1 MQKYNYI
8 SISLDGAA
16 GSGKS
21 TTAQAIC
28 QKYKYIHVDTGL
40 HYRALSLFFLNK
52 NILPELVPQYLLS
65 DTVNLTSQLD
75 EFTVKLFV
83 EGTYFS
89 KKELRNERMN
99 KEVSYYARIPEVRSL
114 LLKYQRGLVKYG
126 LDQGFSGIIMDGRDI
141 GSVVLPDANLK
152 VFLHAEID
160 VRQGRR
166 LSDGERDSI
175 SKRDN
180 IDSTRKVAPLMCPDG
195 AISINTGI
203 LSVDEVVSVIS
214 NHISSLS

>member
-83 EGTYFS
+83 EGIYYS
-89 KKELRNERMN
+89 KNELRNERMN

-126 LDQGFSGIIMDGRDI
+126 LNQGFSGIIMDGRDI

-195 AISINTGI
+195 ALSINTGI

-214 NHISSLS
+214 NNISSLS

>member
-52 NILPELVPQYLLS
+52 NILPDLVPQYLLS
-65 DTVNLTSQLD
+65 DNVDLTSQLE
-75 EFTVKLFV
+75 EFSVKLFV
-83 EGTYFS
+83 DGIYYS
-89 KKELRNERMN
+89 KNELRNERMN

-126 LDQGFSGIIMDGRDI
+126 FDLGFSGIIMDGRDI

-203 LSVDEVVSVIS
+203 LSVTEVVSVIS

>member
-52 NILPELVPQYLLS
+52 NIPPELVPQYLLS

-75 EFTVKLFV
+75 EFSVKLLV

-114 LLKYQRGLVKYG
+114 LLKYQRGLVIYG

-166 LSDGERDSI
+166 LSDGEHDSI

-180 IDSTRKVAPLMCPDG
+180 IDSTRKIAPLMCPDG

>member
-75 EFTVKLFV
+75 EFSVKLLV

-126 LDQGFSGIIMDGRDI
+126 LNQGFSGIIMDGRDI

-195 AISINTGI
+195 ALSINTGI

>member
-75 EFTVKLFV
+75 EFSVKLLV

-195 AISINTGI
+195 ALSINTGI

-214 NHISSLS
+214 NNISSLS

>member
-1 MQKYNYI
+1 MKKFKYI

-16 GSGKS
+16 GAGKS
-21 TTAQAIC
+21 TTAHAIC
-28 QKYKYIHVDTGL
+28 RKYKYIHVDTGL

-65 DTVNLTSQLD
+65 DNVNLTSQLD
-75 EFTVKLFV
+75 EFSVKLFV
-83 EGTYFS
+83 DGTYYS
-89 KKELRNERMN
+89 KNELRNERMN

-126 LDQGFSGIIMDGRDI
+126 FDLGFSGIIMDGRDI

-166 LSDGERDSI
+166 LSDGEHDSI

-180 IDSTRKVAPLMCPDG
+180 IDSTRKVAPLMCPNG

-203 LSVDEVVSVIS
+203 LSVNEVVSLIS
-214 NHISSLS
+214 KHISSLS

>member
-126 LDQGFSGIIMDGRDI
+126 FDLGFSGIIMDGRDI

-166 LSDGERDSI
+166 LSDGEHDSI

-180 IDSTRKVAPLMCPDG
+180 IDSTRKVAPLMCPNG

-203 LSVDEVVSVIS
+203 LSVNEVVSLIS
-214 NHISSLS
+214 KHISSLS

>member
-65 DTVNLTSQLD
+65 VTVNLTSQLD

-195 AISINTGI
+195 ALSINTGI

>member
-52 NILPELVPQYLLS
+52 NIPPELVPQYLLS

-126 LDQGFSGIIMDGRDI
+126 LDQGFWGIIMDGRDI

-195 AISINTGI
+195 ALSINTGI

>member
-52 NILPELVPQYLLS
+52 NILPDLVPQYLLS
-65 DTVNLTSQLD
+65 DNVDLTSQLE
-75 EFTVKLFV
+75 EFSVKLFV
-83 EGTYFS
+83 DGIYYS
-89 KKELRNERMN
+89 KNELRNERMN
-99 KEVSYYARIPEVRSL
+99 KEVSYYARIPEVRTL

-126 LDQGFSGIIMDGRDI
+126 FDLGFSGIIMDGRDI

-166 LSDGERDSI
+166 LSDGEHDSI

-180 IDSTRKVAPLMCPDG
+180 IDSTRKVAPLICPNG

-203 LSVDEVVSVIS
+203 LSVNEVVSLIS
-214 NHISSLS
+214 KHISSLS

>member
-65 DTVNLTSQLD
+65 DSVNLTSQLD

-126 LDQGFSGIIMDGRDI
+126 LNQGFSGIIMDGRDI

-195 AISINTGI
+195 ALSINTGI

-214 NHISSLS
+214 NNISSLS

>member
-52 NILPELVPQYLLS
+52 NILPDLVPQYLLS
-65 DTVNLTSQLD
+65 DNVDLTSQLE
-75 EFTVKLFV
+75 EFSVKLFV
-83 EGTYFS
+83 DGIYYS

-126 LDQGFSGIIMDGRDI
+126 FDLGFSGIIMDGRDI

-203 LSVDEVVSVIS
+203 LSVTEVVSVIS

>member
-99 KEVSYYARIPEVRSL
+99 MEVSYYARIPEVRSL

-195 AISINTGI
+195 ALSINTGI

>member
-195 AISINTGI
+195 ALSINTGI

>member
-52 NILPELVPQYLLS
+52 NILPDLVPQYLLS
-65 DTVNLTSQLD
+65 DNVDLTSQLE
-75 EFTVKLFV
+75 EFSVKLFV
-83 EGTYFS
+83 NGIYYT
-89 KKELRNERMN
+89 KNELRNERMN
-99 KEVSYYARIPEVRSL
+99 KEVSYYARIPEVRTL

-126 LDQGFSGIIMDGRDI
+126 FDLGFSGIIMDGRDI

-166 LSDGERDSI
+166 LSDGEHDSI

-180 IDSTRKVAPLMCPDG
+180 IDSTRKVAPLMCPNG

-203 LSVDEVVSVIS
+203 LSVNEVVSLIS
-214 NHISSLS
+214 KHISSLS

>member
-75 EFTVKLFV
+75 EFSVKLLV

-126 LDQGFSGIIMDGRDI
+126 LNQGFSGIIMDGRDI

-195 AISINTGI
+195 ALSINTGI
-203 LSVDEVVSVIS
+203 LSVDEVVTVIS
-214 NHISSLS
+214 NNISSLS

>member
-40 HYRALSLFFLNK
+40 HYRALSLFLLNK
-52 NILPELVPQYLLS
+52 NILPDLVPQYLLY
-65 DTVNLTSQLD
+65 DNVDLTSQLE
-75 EFTVKLFV
+75 EFSVKLFV
-83 EGTYFS
+83 DGIYYS
-89 KKELRNERMN
+89 KNELRNERMN

-126 LDQGFSGIIMDGRDI
+126 LNQGFSGIIMDGRDI

-195 AISINTGI
+195 ALSINTGI

>member
-75 EFTVKLFV
+75 EFTVKLLV

-195 AISINTGI
+195 ALSINTGI

>member
-52 NILPELVPQYLLS
+52 NILPDLVPQYLLS
-65 DTVNLTSQLD
+65 DNVDLTSQLE
-75 EFTVKLFV
+75 EFSVKLFV
-83 EGTYFS
+83 DGIYYS
-89 KKELRNERMN
+89 KNELRNERMN

-126 LDQGFSGIIMDGRDI
+126 FDLGFSGIIMDGRDI

-166 LSDGERDSI
+166 LSDGEHDSI

-203 LSVDEVVSVIS
+203 LSVTEVVSVIS

>member
-1 MQKYNYI
+1 MLI
-8 SISLDGAA
+8 PVC
-16 GSGKS
+16 
-21 TTAQAIC
+21 TTE
-28 QKYKYIHVDTGL
+28 
-40 HYRALSLFFLNK
+40 LFLYFSLNK

-75 EFTVKLFV
+75 EFSVKLLV

>member
-52 NILPELVPQYLLS
+52 NILPDLVPQYLLY
-65 DTVNLTSQLD
+65 DNVDLTSQLE
-75 EFTVKLFV
+75 EFSVKLFV
-83 EGTYFS
+83 DGIYYS
-89 KKELRNERMN
+89 KNELRNERMN

-126 LDQGFSGIIMDGRDI
+126 FDLGFSGIIMDGRDI

-166 LSDGERDSI
+166 LSDGECDSI

-203 LSVDEVVSVIS
+203 LSVTEVVSVIS

>member
-180 IDSTRKVAPLMCPDG
+180 IDSTRKVAPLICPDG
-195 AISINTGI
+195 ALSINTGI

>member
-52 NILPELVPQYLLS
+52 NIPPELVPQYLLS

-75 EFTVKLFV
+75 EFSVKLLV

-195 AISINTGI
+195 ALSINTGI

>member
-75 EFTVKLFV
+75 EFSVKLLV

>member
-126 LDQGFSGIIMDGRDI
+126 LNQGFSGIIMDGRDI

-195 AISINTGI
+195 ALSINTGI

-214 NHISSLS
+214 NNISSLS

>member
-1 MQKYNYI
+1 MHTYNYI

-21 TTAQAIC
+21 TTAQAMC
-28 QKYKYIHVDTGL
+28 HKFKYIHIDTGL

-52 NILPELVPQYLLS
+52 NILPELVPEYLLS

-89 KKELRNERMN
+89 KNELRNERMN
-99 KEVSYYARIPEVRSL
+99 KEVSYYARIAEVRSL

-126 LDQGFSGIIMDGRDI
+126 LDHGFSGIIMDGRDI
-141 GSVVLPDANLK
+141 GSVVLSDADLK
-152 VFLHAEID
+152 FFLHADID
-160 VRQGRR
+160 VRLGRR
-166 LSDGERDSI
+166 LLDGEHDSI

-180 IDSTRKVAPLMCPDG
+180 IDSTRKIAPLMCPDG

-203 LSVDEVVSVIS
+203 LSVNEVVSLIS

>member
-52 NILPELVPQYLLS
+52 NIPPELVPQYLLS
-65 DTVNLTSQLD
+65 NTVNLTSQLD
-75 EFTVKLFV
+75 EFTVKLLV

-126 LDQGFSGIIMDGRDI
+126 LNQGFSGIIMDGRDI

-152 VFLHAEID
+152 FFLHAEID

-195 AISINTGI
+195 ALSINTGI

>member
-52 NILPELVPQYLLS
+52 NILPDLVPQYLLS
-65 DTVNLTSQLD
+65 DNVDLTSQLE
-75 EFTVKLFV
+75 EFSVKLFV
-83 EGTYFS
+83 DGIYYS
-89 KKELRNERMN
+89 KNELRNERMN
-99 KEVSYYARIPEVRSL
+99 KEVSYYARIPEVRTL

-126 LDQGFSGIIMDGRDI
+126 FDLGFSGIIMDGRDI

-166 LSDGERDSI
+166 LSDGEHDSI

-180 IDSTRKVAPLMCPDG
+180 IDSTRKVAPLMCPNG

-203 LSVDEVVSVIS
+203 LSVNEVVSLIS
-214 NHISSLS
+214 KHISSLS

>member
-65 DTVNLTSQLD
+65 NTVNLTSQLD

-141 GSVVLPDANLK
+141 GSVVLPVADLK

-195 AISINTGI
+195 ALSINTGI

>member
-75 EFTVKLFV
+75 EFSVKLLV

-195 AISINTGI
+195 ALSINTGI
-203 LSVDEVVSVIS
+203 LSVDEVVTVIS
-214 NHISSLS
+214 NNISSLS

>member
-52 NILPELVPQYLLS
+52 NILPDLVPQYLLS
-65 DTVNLTSQLD
+65 DNVDLTSQLE
-75 EFTVKLFV
+75 EFSVKLFV
-83 EGTYFS
+83 DGIYYS
-89 KKELRNERMN
+89 KKQLRNERMN

-126 LDQGFSGIIMDGRDI
+126 FDLGFSGIIMDGRDI

-203 LSVDEVVSVIS
+203 LSVTEVVSVIS

>member
-52 NILPELVPQYLLS
+52 NILPDLVPQYLLS
-65 DTVNLTSQLD
+65 DNVDLTSQLE
-75 EFTVKLFV
+75 EFSVKLFV
-83 EGTYFS
+83 DGIYYS
-89 KKELRNERMN
+89 KNELRNERMN

-126 LDQGFSGIIMDGRDI
+126 FNQGFSGIIMDGRDI

-166 LSDGERDSI
+166 LSDGEHDSI

-180 IDSTRKVAPLMCPDG
+180 IDSTRKVAPLMCPNG

-203 LSVDEVVSVIS
+203 LSVNEVVSLIS
-214 NHISSLS
+214 KHISSLS

>member
-1 MQKYNYI
+1 MHKYNYI

-52 NILPELVPQYLLS
+52 NIPPELVPQYLLS

-75 EFTVKLFV
+75 EFSVKLLV

-195 AISINTGI
+195 ALSINTGI

>member
-52 NILPELVPQYLLS
+52 NILPDLVPQYLLS
-65 DTVNLTSQLD
+65 DNVDLTSQLE
-75 EFTVKLFV
+75 EFSVKLFV
-83 EGTYFS
+83 DGIYYT
-89 KKELRNERMN
+89 KNELRNERMN

-126 LDQGFSGIIMDGRDI
+126 FDLGFSGIIMDGRDI

-166 LSDGERDSI
+166 LSDGEHDSI

-180 IDSTRKVAPLMCPDG
+180 IDSTRKVAPLMCPNG

-203 LSVDEVVSVIS
+203 LSVNKVVSVIS
-214 NHISSLS
+214 KHISSLS

>member
-21 TTAQAIC
+21 TTAHAIC
-28 QKYKYIHVDTGL
+28 KKFKYIHVDTGL

-52 NILPELVPQYLLS
+52 NITPELVPQYLLL

-75 EFTVKLFV
+75 QFSVKLFV

-89 KKELRNERMN
+89 KNELRNESMN

-114 LLKYQRGLVKYG
+114 LLKYQRGLVQYG
-126 LDQGFSGIIMDGRDI
+126 IDHGFSGIIMDGRDI

-166 LSDGERDSI
+166 LSDGEHDSI

>member
-75 EFTVKLFV
+75 EFSVKLLV

-195 AISINTGI
+195 ALSINTGI